1 MGVDLSGVSTSEM
14 IDSIEYHCF
23 PNFMIFPGISLPM
36 VYRFRPDGDNVDQS
50 IFDLM
55 FLSLTPEGT
64 TPPKAPEPVKIGI
77 ETSYTEVE
85 GMNPRLG
92 NIYDQDTSN
101 LARLTKGIKAS
112 RKKGQTLGNYQE
124 VRIRQVRQT
133 LDKYL
138 SV

>member
-1 MGVDLSGVSTSEM
+1 
-14 IDSIEYHCF
+14 
-23 PNFMIFPGISLPM
+23 
-36 VYRFRPDGDNVDQS
+36 
-50 IFDLM
+50 
-55 FLSLTPEGT
+55 
-64 TPPKAPEPVKIGI
+64 
-77 ETSYTEVE
+77 
-85 GMNPRLG
+85 MNPRLG

-138 SV
+138 SA